1 MKMKLFMLLL
11 LGLCIGVFPA
21 SLYAGVE
28 PSPFQ
33 PEKNQLEAVVNV
45 LNSCLDRVQKVLV
58 PPNPI
63 IIPGPALNGAV
74 NKLEAIDRQVNS
86 LNDFVA
92 DTIYSVMGVEP
103 SPFMGEISPALT
115 NIGDVSE
122 AIVTFIIE
130 HPPDPCLPTDPGG
143 VPPEPC
149 SELNIALMN
158 LEDSATTLIDTVEW
172 GQGLISNGCYP
183 KDSEIDCAEGCEPT
197 TDVSGVNYCC
207 CNISVN

>member
-1 MKMKLFMLLL
+1 MKLRLMLLLL
-11 LGLCIGVFPA
+11 LGLFIAVF
-21 SLYAGVE
+21 STTLYAGVE

-33 PEKNQLEAVVNV
+33 PEINQLGAVVNV
-45 LNSCLDRVQKVLV
+45 LNSCLDRVQKVLDF

-63 IIPGPALNGAV
+63 IPGPDLNGAV
-74 NKLEAIDRQVNS
+74 NRLEAIDRQVNS

-115 NIGDVSE
+115 NIGNVSG

-143 VPPEPC
+143 VPPDPC